1 MNDKQSFDDKLTEAA
16 ARLDTEVSP
25 DRDLWPEV
33 ASAIARRSRSRWNAT
48 FAQAAAV
55 VLIIGASSGLTY
67 LAMNNRTPSATPAVG
82 TAPLVIEQASFG
94 ENYMLGPD
102 YQDARNSLQ
111 AQLDVQLERMSP
123 EAKAD
128 VLRNLE
134 AIRSVI
140 EEINRALANDPESA
154 LLQELLLSTY
164 QQELSLMMKVG
175 GISHAM
181 SRTDF

>member
-1 MNDKQSFDDKLTEAA
+1 MNEKQGFDDKLMEAA

-25 DRDLWPEV
+25 DRDLWREV
-33 ASAIARRSRSRWNAT
+33 ESAIARPSRSGWNT
-48 FAQAAAV
+48 MFAQAAAV
-55 VLIIGASSGLTY
+55 VLLVGASSGLTY
-67 LAMNNRTPSATPAVG
+67 LAMTNRTPSATPVVG

-94 ENYMLGPD
+94 DNYMLGPD

-111 AQLDVQLERMSP
+111 SQLDSQLERMSP

-128 VLRNLE
+128 VLKNLE

-164 QQELSLMMKVG
+164 QEELSLMMRVG
-175 GISHAM
+175 GISNAM